1 MSKHPNNKFPFFPQL
16 GVAGVTALGV
26 GTLHKIIKLI
36 FSPKA
41 AAPLIGGA
49 WILGGA
55 FIIFH
60 FSASTAAGWALM
72 TQRNQR
78 RKRILQRKLD
88 AIQRHL
94 TSLTGETAIPS
105 PSGGEGGEGGEVSST
120 AQQQHSEEVPE
131 EGEGLPL
138 RRTSP
143 SHSTG
148 SSVELV
154 EAPSPENERES
165 SAAAGAAGASTSG
178 ASSDKKSETTGGY
191 SLVSDSW
198 KRYASLGSSRKKD
211 A

>member
-1 MSKHPNNKFPFFPQL
+1 
-16 GVAGVTALGV
+16 
-26 GTLHKIIKLI
+26 
-36 FSPKA
+36 
-41 AAPLIGGA
+41 
-49 WILGGA
+49 
-55 FIIFH
+55 
-60 FSASTAAGWALM
+60 M

-78 RKRILQRKLD
+78 RKRTLQRKLD
-88 AIQRHL
+88 AIQRHI
-94 TSLTGETAIPS
+94 TSLTGETAIPP
-105 PSGGEGGEGGEVSST
+105 PSGGEGGGEVSST
-120 AQQQHSEEVPE
+120 AEQEHSEEVPE